1 MDFFEVANT
10 TRAMRRL
17 KTDPVS
23 DEDLWTILQTAVYA
37 PNGGN
42 LQPARF
48 LVVRDEEAKR
58 KIGEWYLEAWLASYG
73 PRREAM
79 QADPAGARTYNS
91 ADHLARNIASV
102 PALIFA
108 LMPKTHIQATG
119 VIAGAS
125 VYPAVQNLMLAAR
138 ALGLGTTLTTLHK
151 LHEADVRELLG
162 IADDWETMVMV
173 TVGWPKGNFSKP
185 SRRPVE
191 EVVYWERWRER
202 KARG

>member
-1 MDFFEVANT
+1 
-10 TRAMRRL
+10 
-17 KTDPVS
+17 
-23 DEDLWTILQTAVYA
+23 
-37 PNGGN
+37 
-42 LQPARF
+42 
-48 LVVRDEEAKR
+48 
-58 KIGEWYLEAWLASYG
+58 
-73 PRREAM
+73 
-79 QADPAGARTYNS
+79 
-91 ADHLARNIASV
+91 
-102 PALIFA
+102 
-108 LMPKTHIQATG
+108 
-119 VIAGAS
+119 

-173 TVGWPKGNFSKP
+173 TLGWPKGNFSQP